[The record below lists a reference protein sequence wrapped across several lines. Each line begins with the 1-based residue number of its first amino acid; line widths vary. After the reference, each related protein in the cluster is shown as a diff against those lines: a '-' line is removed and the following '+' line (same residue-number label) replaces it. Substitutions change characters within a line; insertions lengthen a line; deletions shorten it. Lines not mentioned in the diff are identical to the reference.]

1 MDFGRSITQVIPR
14 LAKAGLTYIMRGKK
28 KKKGSKKEERLIE
41 REARLHHSTF
51 N

>member
-1 MDFGRSITQVIPR
+1 MGFGRSITQVIPR
-14 LAKAGLTYIMRGKK
+14 LAKAGLTYIMREK
-28 KKKGSKKEERLIE
+28 KKKGSKKEETLIE